1 MADRDQPAENGETT
15 TAETNNRVEARAND
29 GESTSGESRDLVFH
43 ADLGNRTQ
51 EQTDEPPAPVKGKRS
66 EYFILYVGVAAL
78 AVAAIV
84 ILLFKLPKSKTD
96 GSDLG
101 AGVFNSA
108 GLRGHLV
115 ARLQKGQTQYQLEI
129 KAIDPRSN
137 AGFAQVAGDPPQPI
151 SINIRILDS
160 SGFALCGKEIIMPFD
175 PSREFPMLKKA
186 AQTGSGIS
194 GELAKQQEDLLIL
207 KAEEQDRERGK
218 DIFHNQV
225 GSDGSV
231 NTMYAQ
237 GVLPCSADQFKRFD
251 YWDFSTN
258 FPSMEEQDRLLKHP
272 RDMLA
277 FAGPDEKKNKRKASS
292 QVRSAFYVEG
302 DDRAAGWEA
311 SSGNLVTSMNRTFFV
326 GGKSAQAIA
335 AAWAADDVHFH
346 YKCDQRANC
355 ALVHAGSATVISAR
369 LNE

>member
-1 MADRDQPAENGETT
+1 MAETDQPAEKGESKSG
-15 TAETNNRVEARAND
+15 NVPVEAPG
-29 GESTSGESRDLVFH
+29 GEGEATWGELKDRVFH
-43 ADLGNRTQ
+43 ADAGDRTQ
-51 EQTDEPPAPVKGKRS
+51 EPAEGTPAPVKGKRS
-66 EYFILYVGVAAL
+66 EYFLLYVGVAAL

-84 ILLFKLPKSKTD
+84 ILLFNLPKSKAD
-96 GSDLG
+96 GNDLG
-101 AGVFNSA
+101 MGVFNAA

-175 PSREFPMLKKA
+175 PSREFPMLRRA

-194 GELAKQQEDLLIL
+194 GELAKQQQDLLIL
-207 KAEEQDRERGK
+207 QAEEQDRERGK
-218 DIFHNQV
+218 DIFHNQA

-231 NTMYAQ
+231 SSMNAQ

-258 FPSMEEQDRLLKHP
+258 FPTMEEQDRLLKHP
-272 RDMLA
+272 RDLLA
-277 FAGPDEKKNKRKASS
+277 FTGSDEARKKRKASN
-292 QVRSAFYVEG
+292 QLRSAFYVEG
-302 DDRAAGWEA
+302 DDTATGWEA
-311 SSGNLVTSMNRTFFV
+311 SSGNLVTSMNRTFYV
-326 GGKSAQAIA
+326 GGKSSQAIA
-335 AAWAADDVHFH
+335 ATWAADDAHFH

-355 ALVHAGSATVISAR
+355 ALIHAGSATAISAR
-369 LNE
+369 MNE